1 MDPIANPYTP
11 NAGSRPPELA
21 GREGQIEQFGVL
33 IARLLRGA
41 TEQSLVVRG
50 LRGVGK
56 TVLLNAFEDQAEAGG
71 FHTYYHELNPASNLI
86 DDLARDAERS
96 LTRLSL
102 GARVTARIRAALDHL
117 KTIRI
122 VGPEGFDLGVELG
135 GADEG
140 TIAADL
146 TDLFLQLGTAAREK
160 GTGVAIFLDELQ
172 FVDEVHYRALISAL
186 HRINQKAL
194 PIAVAGAAL
203 PQIPQLSGEA
213 RSYAERLFEFP
224 TIGNLDRESADL
236 ALSEPA
242 RRLQVEYPADAME
255 LAFEWTEG
263 YPFYIQQLGKHA
275 WNLAAGPNFT
285 AADIERAIPIAQGAL
300 DKSIYEV
307 RVQRATEGERRYM
320 RAMAELG
327 DGPYRSGE
335 IAEQLGQ
342 VVSRASPTRQQ
353 LMSKGLIYATEN
365 YGYVAFSVPRFAEF
379 MRRYMPFAPPGGD
392 ASSRS

>member
-21 GREGQIEQFGVL
+21 GRESQIEQFGVL
-33 IARLLRGA
+33 IARLGRGG

-71 FHTYYHELNPASNLI
+71 FLTYYHELTPESNLI
-86 DDLARDAERS
+86 DDLVRDAERS
-96 LTRLSL
+96 LRRLNL
-102 GARVTARIRAALDHL
+102 GARFAGRVRAALAHL
-117 KTIRI
+117 KTIEI
-122 VGPEGFDLGVELG
+122 LGPEGFGLGVELG

-140 TIAADL
+140 TITADL
-146 TDLFLQLGTAAREK
+146 TDLFLQLGAAAREQ

-172 FVDEVHYRALISAL
+172 FVEEVHYRALISAL
-186 HRINQKAL
+186 HRVNQKAL

-203 PQIPQLSGEA
+203 PQIPRLSGEA

-224 TIGNLDRESADL
+224 TIGNLDRAAADL
-236 ALSEPA
+236 ALAEPA
-242 RRLQVEYPADAME
+242 RRLEVDFSAAAME
-255 LAFEWTEG
+255 AAFEWTAG

-275 WNLAAGPNFT
+275 WNLAPGPGFT
-285 AADIERAIPIAQGAL
+285 EEDVKRAIPVAQAAL

-327 DGPYRSGE
+327 DGPYRSGQ
-335 IAEQLGQ
+335 IAEKLGQ
-342 VVSRASPTRQQ
+342 AVSQGSPTRQQ
-353 LMSKGLIYATEN
+353 LITKGLIYATED

-379 MRRYMPFAPPGGD
+379 MRRHMPYESPGD
-392 ASSRS
+392 AG